1 MVEADE
7 GALGDLLL
15 APEVCLGGIS
25 MLQRFFSDGEEEGRN
40 EGRREKETGQKR
52 EKCTSGGVGDG
63 LRVDSVL
70 LLGPS
75 RSREEKCSRNGDFV
89 W

>member
-1 MVEADE
+1 MGRRRRKE
-7 GALGDLLL
+7 GTK
-15 APEVCLGGIS
+15 
-25 MLQRFFSDGEEEGRN
+25 

>member
-15 APEVCLGGIS
+15 APEV
-25 MLQRFFSDGEEEGRN
+25 
-40 EGRREKETGQKR
+40 
-52 EKCTSGGVGDG
+52 SGGVGDG